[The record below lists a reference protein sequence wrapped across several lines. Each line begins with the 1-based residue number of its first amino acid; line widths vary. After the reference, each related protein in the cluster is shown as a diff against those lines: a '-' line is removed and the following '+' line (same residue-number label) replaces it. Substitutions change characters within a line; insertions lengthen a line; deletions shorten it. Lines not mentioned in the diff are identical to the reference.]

1 MKWRVTTSYI
11 SYTHYIIEANNREQA
26 IQNYRNQEY
35 VQQIISDPLYDEMDE
50 TIFEVEEWNN
60 E

>member
-11 SYTHYIIEANNREQA
+11 SYAHYIIEANNREQA
-26 IQNYRNQEY
+26 IENYGNQEY

-50 TIFEVEEWNN
+50 TIFEVEEWN

>member
-26 IQNYRNQEY
+26 IENYGNQEY

-50 TIFEVEEWNN
+50 TIFEVEEWN